1 MSIPLTR
8 TKDILGTIG
17 QIRRDDQVICG
28 FSMETENMLANSQ
41 AKLERKNADL
51 IVANNVKDAGAGFGV
66 DTNLVTVITRE
77 GAEELP
83 LMTKDQVAHALLDRM
98 VTMVK

>member
-1 MSIPLTR
+1 
-8 TKDILGTIG
+8 
-17 QIRRDDQVICG
+17 
-28 FSMETENMLANSQ
+28 METENMMANSQ

-66 DTNLVTVITRE
+66 DTNLVTEITRE

-98 VTMVK
+98 VTMAK